1 MNSYETKQWKRH
13 LDEDQFADCLIG
25 LEPDTEVAAHLAGCE
40 ACQEEMERFGSA
52 VTAFNRAAAAWSGA
66 RSGARSEL
74 RPRVNLREWRP
85 RPVLVVASW
94 ALAACTVVGVGMSV
108 VLHWGQDQRATG
120 TAGNMAGVVPVQED
134 SAAQIAQDN
143 KLLLEVD
150 RVTRS
155 DDSSVLQEY
164 GLRPDADSGRGTQR
178 ASTD

>member
-1 MNSYETKQWKRH
+1 MNSYETNQRKDH

-25 LEPDTEVAAHLAGCE
+25 LEPDTEVAAHLACCE
-40 ACQEEMERFGSA
+40 VCRAEMERFGSA
-52 VTAFNRAAAAWSGA
+52 VNAFKRATVAWGEA
-66 RSGARSEL
+66 RPEL
-74 RPRVNLREWRP
+74 RPRVSSREWRP

-94 ALAACTVVGVGMSV
+94 ALAACTVAGVGMSV
-108 VLHWGQDQRATG
+108 LLHWGPDQRVTG
-120 TAGNMAGVVPVQED
+120 GSLEGRAAVVPVQED